1 MAGQLDTLFKNVAK
15 QVVADLGKSF
25 DHTITYTRKAS
36 PTYNTSTGA
45 LTTTDTAYSFDV
57 PVEFVDAEEEEG
69 REERKARLYIT
80 PDQIGDNQP
89 TFEDTVTLKYAGS
102 NRVAQITDI
111 RTFKGNHFVLKN
123 PLNMSEMKEM
133 FP

>member
-1 MAGQLDTLFKNVAK
+1 MAGALDSLFKNVAK

-45 LTTTDTAYSFDV
+45 LTTTDTAYSFDA
-57 PVEFVDAEEEEG
+57 PVEFVDAEEEG

-111 RTFKGNHFVLKN
+111 RTFKGDQEYLYQLLVRF
-123 PLNMSEMKEM
+123 
-133 FP
+133 

>member
-15 QVVADLGKSF
+15 SVVADLGKSF

-57 PVEFVDAEEEEG
+57 PVEFVRSQEEEG
-69 REERKARLYIT
+69 REEREAKLYIT
-80 PDQIGDNQP
+80 PDLIGDSQP
-89 TFEDTVTLKYAGS
+89 TFEDTITLKYAGS
-102 NRVAQITDI
+102 NRVAQIVDI
-111 RTFKGNHFVLKN
+111 KTYKGDQEYLFIV
-123 PLNMSEMKEM
+123 EVV
-133 FP
+133 F

>member
-1 MAGQLDTLFKNVAK
+1 MAGALDNLFKNVAK

-36 PTYNTSTGA
+36 PSYNTSTGA

-111 RTFKGNHFVLKN
+111 RTFKGDQEYLYQLLVRF
-123 PLNMSEMKEM
+123 
-133 FP
+133 

>member
-1 MAGQLDTLFKNVAK
+1 MAGALDSLFKSVAK

-45 LTTTDTAYSFDV
+45 LTTSDTAYSFDA
-57 PVEFVDAEEEEG
+57 PVEFVQSEEEEG
-69 REERKARLYIT
+69 REERQARLYIT

-89 TFEDTVTLKYAGS
+89 TFEDMVTLKYAGS
-102 NRVAQITDI
+102 NRTAQITDI
-111 RTFKGNHFVLKN
+111 RTFKGDQEYLFQILVR
-123 PLNMSEMKEM
+123 
-133 FP
+133 F

>member
-1 MAGQLDTLFKNVAK
+1 MPGTLDTLFKNVAK

-57 PVEFVDAEEEEG
+57 PVEFVRAQEEEG
-69 REERKARLYIT
+69 REEREAKLYIT
-80 PDQIGDNQP
+80 PDLIGDNQP
-89 TFEDTVTLKYAGS
+89 TFEDTITLKYAGS
-102 NRVAQITDI
+102 NRVAQITAID
-111 RTFKGNHFVLKN
+111 TFKGDQEYLFVI
-123 PLNMSEMKEM
+123 MVR
-133 FP
+133 F

>member
-1 MAGQLDTLFKNVAK
+1 MAGALDSLFKNVAK
-15 QVVADLGKSF
+15 SVVADLGKSF

-45 LTTTDTAYSFDV
+45 LTTTDTTYSFDV
-57 PVEFVDAEEEEG
+57 PVEFVRAQEEEG
-69 REERKARLYIT
+69 REEREAKLYIT
-80 PDQIGDNQP
+80 PDLIGDSQP

-111 RTFKGNHFVLKN
+111 RTYKGDQEYLFVL
-123 PLNMSEMKEM
+123 EVR
-133 FP
+133 F

>member
-36 PTYNTSTGA
+36 PSYNTSTGA

-111 RTFKGNHFVLKN
+111 RTFKGDQEYLYQLLVRF
-123 PLNMSEMKEM
+123 
-133 FP
+133 

>member
-45 LTTTDTAYSFDV
+45 LTTTDTAYSIQV
-57 PVEFVDAEEEEG
+57 PVEFVDSEEEEG
-69 REERKARLYIT
+69 REERKARLYVT

-111 RTFKGNHFVLKN
+111 RTMKGGQEYLYQLLVRF
-123 PLNMSEMKEM
+123 
-133 FP
+133 

>member
-1 MAGQLDTLFKNVAK
+1 MAGALDTLFKNVAK

-36 PTYNTSTGA
+36 PSYNTSTGA
-45 LTTTDTAYSFDV
+45 LTTTDTDYSFDV

-89 TFEDTVTLKYAGS
+89 TFEDTVTLKYAGL

-111 RTFKGNHFVLKN
+111 RTFKGDQEYLYQLLVRF
-123 PLNMSEMKEM
+123 
-133 FP
+133 

>member
-1 MAGQLDTLFKNVAK
+1 MAGALDTLFKNVAK

-36 PTYNTSTGA
+36 PAYNTSTGA
-45 LTTTDTAYSFDV
+45 LTTTDTTYSFDV

-111 RTFKGNHFVLKN
+111 RTFKGDQEYLYQLLVRF
-123 PLNMSEMKEM
+123 
-133 FP
+133 